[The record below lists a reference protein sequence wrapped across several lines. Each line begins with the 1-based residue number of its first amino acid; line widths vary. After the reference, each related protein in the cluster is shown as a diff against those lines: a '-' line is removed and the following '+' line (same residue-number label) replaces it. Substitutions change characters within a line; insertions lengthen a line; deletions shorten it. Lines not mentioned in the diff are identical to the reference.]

1 MQPQL
6 VPPPT
11 ADVVFPSCGQP
22 DLDRKAREIVARLK
36 SWASDRP
43 ELSDVL
49 LDCVEE
55 LSWVARLKPCTATPA
70 VSVPALKQGVTE
82 ILTSLNLWAE
92 LYPTFTRVL
101 LSCVEEL
108 AAVAP
113 RADGD
118 ADRERRARDLVIEAL
133 TGGYQTSAQ
142 IAALT
147 GLLPRRVR
155 RALTRLVQLN
165 LVKVVG
171 CGALTRDDGNRTRL
185 YALTHT
191 HY

>member
-1 MQPQL
+1 MRPQL
-6 VPPPT
+6 VRPLT
-11 ADVVFPSCGQP
+11 VDVVAPSCGQP
-22 DLDRKAREIVARLK
+22 DLERKAREIVAHLK
-36 SWASDRP
+36 SWAGDRP
-43 ELSDVL
+43 ELADVL

-55 LSWVARLKPCTATPA
+55 LSWVARLKPSPA
-70 VSVPALKQGVTE
+70 APPGVGSPLKQGVKE
-82 ILTSLNLWAE
+82 ILTMLHLWAE
-92 LYPTFTRVL
+92 LYHPFSRCL

-108 AAVAP
+108 EAVAP
-113 RADGD
+113 RADGE

-133 TGGYQTSAQ
+133 TGGYQTSVQ

-147 GLLPRRVR
+147 GLMPRRTR
-155 RALTRLVQLN
+155 RALTRLVQLK

-171 CGALTRDDGNRTRL
+171 CGAITRADGNRTRL